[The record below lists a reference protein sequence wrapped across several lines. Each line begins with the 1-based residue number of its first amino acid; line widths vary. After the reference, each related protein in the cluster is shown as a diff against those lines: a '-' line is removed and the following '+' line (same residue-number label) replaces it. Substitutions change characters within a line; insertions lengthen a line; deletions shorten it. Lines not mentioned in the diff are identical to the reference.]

1 MGDSMGKVYRDVVNH
16 EYSSQ
21 SIECGKDNSSEKKKD
36 YQIAISQDGKFVV
49 TFDTG
54 NDKTTT
60 KHKKSSSGEDEKND
74 KSKWSLDISNVHK
87 NKKYDSDDSE
97 YFIFVAIS
105 RINIDIKQEKDKKDD
120 KKKRDYE
127 NGYLSKM
134 QFKPLFDHN
143 DKSVETIISVKPEFK
158 KGIEKGIAIYRLELK
173 NQNEGNEKREN
184 EKKEKKSGEKEKGM
198 KKKYD
203 LSGVTCYYSNNI
215 SGICRFIEVSNE
227 NDQPS

>member
-36 YQIAISQDGKFVV
+36 YEIAINQDGNLLLHLIRIVKFYNPKK
-49 TFDTG
+49 TEDSLG
-54 NDKTTT
+54 DDKTTT
-60 KHKKSSSGEDEKND
+60 KHKKSSSGDDEKND
-74 KSKWSLDISNVHK
+74 KSKWSLDISNIHK
-87 NKKYDSDDSE
+87 NKKNDSDDSE
-97 YFIFVAIS
+97 YFFFVAIS
-105 RINIDIKQEKDKKDD
+105 RINIDEDMKQEKDKKDD

-173 NQNEGNEKREN
+173 NQNEENENEGNEK
-184 EKKEKKSGEKEKGM
+184 G
-198 KKKYD
+198 
-203 LSGVTCYYSNNI
+203 
-215 SGICRFIEVSNE
+215 
-227 NDQPS
+227 

>member
-36 YQIAISQDGKFVV
+36 YQIAINQDGKFVV
-49 TFDTG
+49 TFDTDNDFEIVKFYNPKKTEDSLG
-54 NDKTTT
+54 DDKTTT
-60 KHKKSSSGEDEKND
+60 HKKSSSGDDEKND
-74 KSKWSLDISNVHK
+74 KSKWSLDISNIHK
-87 NKKYDSDDSE
+87 NKKNDSDDSE
-97 YFIFVAIS
+97 YFFFVSIS
-105 RINIDIKQEKDKKDD
+105 RINIDEDMKQEKDKKDD

-173 NQNEGNEKREN
+173 NKNEENENEGNEK
-184 EKKEKKSGEKEKGM
+184 G
-198 KKKYD
+198 
-203 LSGVTCYYSNNI
+203 
-215 SGICRFIEVSNE
+215 
-227 NDQPS
+227 

>member
-21 SIECGKDNSSEKKKD
+21 NNDFEIVKFYNPKKTED
-36 YQIAISQDGKFVV
+36 SLGD
-49 TFDTG
+49 
-54 NDKTTT
+54 DKTTT
-60 KHKKSSSGEDEKND
+60 KHKKSSSGDDEKND
-74 KSKWSLDISNVHK
+74 KSKWSLDISNIHK
-87 NKKYDSDDSE
+87 NKKNDSDDSE
-97 YFIFVAIS
+97 YFFFVSIS
-105 RINIDIKQEKDKKDD
+105 RINIDEDMKQEKDKKDD

-173 NQNEGNEKREN
+173 NQNEGNEK
-184 EKKEKKSGEKEKGM
+184 G
-198 KKKYD
+198 
-203 LSGVTCYYSNNI
+203 
-215 SGICRFIEVSNE
+215 
-227 NDQPS
+227 

>member
-36 YQIAISQDGKFVV
+36 YQIAINQDGNLLLHLIRIVKFYNPKK
-49 TFDTG
+49 TEDSLG
-54 NDKTTT
+54 DDKTTT
-60 KHKKSSSGEDEKND
+60 KHKKSSSGDDEKND
-74 KSKWSLDISNVHK
+74 KSKWSLDISNIHK
-87 NKKYDSDDSE
+87 NKKNDSDDSE
-97 YFIFVAIS
+97 YFFFVSIS
-105 RINIDIKQEKDKKDD
+105 RINIDEDMKQEKDKKDD

-173 NQNEGNEKREN
+173 NQNEGNEK
-184 EKKEKKSGEKEKGM
+184 G
-198 KKKYD
+198 
-203 LSGVTCYYSNNI
+203 
-215 SGICRFIEVSNE
+215 
-227 NDQPS
+227 